1 MIRDMKIIEEYI
13 ASWNETDADAR
24 RALIDQ
30 VWAADGSYTDPMAEL
45 NGRAQIDAGIA
56 GVQQMFAG
64 LVFSLA
70 GPVDA
75 HHNQARFTWHLGPAD
90 GGEPVVIGF
99 DVAVLDPVGQIRN
112 VLGFLDKVP
121 TA

>member
-99 DVAVLDPVGQIRN
+99 DVAVLDPAGQIKD

-121 TA
+121 AA

>member
-1 MIRDMKIIEEYI
+1 MIGYMKIIEQYI
-13 ASWNETDADAR
+13 EAWNETDADAR
-24 RALIDQ
+24 RALIDE
-30 VWAADGSYTDPMAEL
+30 VFAADAAYTDPMAEL
-45 NGRAQIDAGIA
+45 HGRDEIGAGIA
-56 GVQQMFAG
+56 GAQQMFAG

-75 HHNQARFTWHLGPAD
+75 HHRQARFTWHLGPAD

-99 DVAVLDPVGQIRN
+99 DVAVLDPAGQVKD

-121 TA
+121 AA

>member
-75 HHNQARFTWHLGPAD
+75 NHNQARFTWHLGPAD

>member
-1 MIRDMKIIEEYI
+1 MISDMKIIEQYI

-24 RALIDQ
+24 RALINQ

-45 NGRAQIDAGIA
+45 NGRDEIDAGIA

-70 GPVDA
+70 GRVDA
-75 HHNQARFTWHLGPAD
+75 HHNQARFTWHLGPAE

-99 DVAVLDPVGQIRN
+99 DVAVLDLAGQIKN

-121 TA
+121 AA

>member
-1 MIRDMKIIEEYI
+1 MISDMKIIEQYI

-24 RALIDQ
+24 RALINQ

-45 NGRAQIDAGIA
+45 NGRDEIDAGIA

-70 GPVDA
+70 GPVDT
-75 HHNQARFTWHLGPAD
+75 HHDQARFTWHLGPAD

-99 DVAVLDPVGQIRN
+99 DVAVLDLAGQIKN

-121 TA
+121 AA